1 MQIQLSFMV
10 ELPITKT
17 SVWDQ
22 LDEDQKAV
30 VIESVARLVVKMIL
44 ADSHQEPNNDR

>member
-10 ELPITKT
+10 ELPTPKT

-22 LDEDQKAV
+22 LDDEQKAV
-30 VIESVARLVVKMIL
+30 VIEVVARLIAKMIN
-44 ADSHQEPNNDR
+44 ADTHQEPNNDR

>member
-10 ELPITKT
+10 ELPTPKT

-22 LDEDQKAV
+22 LDDEQRAV
-30 VIESVARLVVKMIL
+30 VIKGVARLIAKMMG
-44 ADSHQEPNNDR
+44 ADSHQEPNND